1 MMIHTL
7 IDLVTLV
14 HEFREQSVELVH
26 HLGVDQDLCKFVPD
40 GDHSTDPTEC
50 LPQPP

>member
-1 MMIHTL
+1 MIHTL

-14 HEFREQSVELVH
+14 DEFGEQSVELTH
-26 HLGVDQDLCKFVPD
+26 HFGVVQVLCKFVPD
-40 GDHSTDPTEC
+40 GDHSTDPTVC

>member
-1 MMIHTL
+1 MIHTL

-14 HEFREQSVELVH
+14 DEFREQSVELAH
-26 HLGVDQDLCKFVPD
+26 HLGVAQTLSKFVPD
-40 GDHSTDPTEC
+40 GDNSTDTTTR